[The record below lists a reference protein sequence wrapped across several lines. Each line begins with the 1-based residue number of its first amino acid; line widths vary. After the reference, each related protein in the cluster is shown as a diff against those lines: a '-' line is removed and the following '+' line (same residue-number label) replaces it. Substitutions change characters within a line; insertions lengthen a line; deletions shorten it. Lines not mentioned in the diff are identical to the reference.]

1 MSILVFDYYI
11 GIKEEGENRMIKR
24 FENVSKAQFIY
35 FCIIALTAFGLGLS
49 NDVLAN
55 YFKDAYK
62 ITAYQRG
69 IIEFPRELPG
79 VLVIFI
85 VASLSLFSDIRI
97 AMVAQILSIIGI
109 GALGFITPPFATMLI
124 YIFIN
129 SIGMHMFMPL
139 KDSIGML
146 LIKDENIGKR
156 MGQYKGVSTIF
167 TMLAGILVFIGFR
180 VGFFSFTSKWK
191 WIFIISASILMV
203 VFILFFILEKEV
215 GRSIKINKKV
225 NFIFR
230 KEYKYYYT
238 LVVMWGVQK
247 QIMIVY
253 GPWVLIEILNKK
265 ADTLAILGIIGSFIG
280 VFFIPAVGRWI
291 DRFGI
296 KKLLY
301 ADALSFIVVYLVYG
315 LLSAGFSTG
324 ALPTIGIPVFMAYM
338 LFIFDRMSTQMG
350 MVRTIYL
357 RSIAVKTSDITP
369 TLSLGL
375 SLDHSV
381 SIICAYVGG
390 IVWSLWGPQYIF
402 FLAASLSLVNLYVA
416 SKVREGKG
424 TQRNG

>member
-1 MSILVFDYYI
+1 MFKGPEKI
-11 GIKEEGENRMIKR
+11 
-24 FENVSKAQFIY
+24 SKTQLIY
-35 FCIIALTAFGLGLS
+35 FIIIALSALGLGFS
-49 NDVLAN
+49 HNVISN
-55 YFKDAYK
+55 YFKDAYQ

-69 IIEFPRELPG
+69 LIEFPRELPG

-85 VASLSLFSDIRI
+85 IAALSLFSDFRI
-97 AMVAQILSIIGI
+97 AIVAQLLSIIGI
-109 GALGFITPPFATMLI
+109 GVLGFFTPPFTIMLI
-124 YIFIN
+124 FIFIN
-129 SIGMHMFMPL
+129 SSGMHLFMPV
-139 KDSIGML
+139 KDSIGMS

-156 MGQYKGVSTIF
+156 MGQYKGVSITF

-180 VGFFSFTSKWK
+180 VGFFSFTSKVK
-191 WIFIISASILMV
+191 WIFIISASIFAIVL
-203 VFILFFILEKEV
+203 ILLFVIEKLI
-215 GRSIKINKKV
+215 GQPIKSKKF
-225 NFIFR
+225 NFVFR

-253 GPWVLIEILNKK
+253 GPWVLIDILNKK
-265 ADTLAILGIIGSFIG
+265 TDTLAVLGIIGSFIG
-280 VFFIPAVGRWI
+280 IFFMPAVGRWI

-301 ADALSFIVVYLVYG
+301 ADALSFIFVYFVYG
-315 LLSAGFSTG
+315 LLSAGFSSG
-324 ALPTIGIPVFMAYM
+324 ALATIGIPVFLAYI

-350 MVRTIYL
+350 MIRTIYL

-375 SLDHSV
+375 SLDHAV
-381 SIICAYVGG
+381 SIICAYLGG

-416 SKVREGKG
+416 SKVKEDKITKLRSN
-424 TQRNG
+424 T